1 MRVAL
6 YARVSTKDK
15 GQDTENQLRQLRDFA
30 KQQGWELAAEYVDRA
45 SGKRSDRP
53 QFQAMLTAASQR
65 QFDVL
70 LFWSL
75 DRLTREGALATLRY
89 LEQLSGYG
97 VRYRSFTEQYIDTL
111 GPFGEAVIAI
121 LAAIAKQ
128 ERQRIS
134 ERVLAGLA
142 RAKAQGRAG
151 GRPTVLSPKDRAKA
165 HALRAR
171 GQSLRSIAN
180 AIGVSH
186 ETVRQTLA
194 AN

>member
-15 GQDTENQLRQLRDFA
+15 GQDVENQLRQLRQFA
-30 KQQGWELAAEYVDRA
+30 KQQGWELTGEFVDRA
-45 SGKRSDRP
+45 SGKRADRP

-89 LEQLSGYG
+89 LETLSGYG

-128 ERQRIS
+128 ERQRLS
-134 ERVLAGLA
+134 ERVLAGLQ
-142 RAKAQGRAG
+142 RAKAQGRVG
-151 GRPTVLSPKDRAKA
+151 GRPASLDAKQIAKA
-165 HALRAR
+165 RQLKAK
-171 GQSLRSIAN
+171 GMSLRE
-180 AIGVSH
+180 IGAALETSH
-186 ETVRQTLA
+186 ETVRAALA
-194 AN
+194 SS